1 MKPEGFFVK
10 YRETAQSQ
18 PSTRPIRRL
27 EMVGDVAQSL
37 ASELAQIR
45 IIEIVSILVHLGVY
59 FFIHVD
65 TIFIY
70 TFLFI

>member
-10 YRETAQSQ
+10 YQETAQSQ

>member
-1 MKPEGFFVK
+1 MKHEGFFVK

-45 IIEIVSILVHLGVY
+45 IIEISSTLITIITTLNNSIGITYCKLYNL
-59 FFIHVD
+59 
-65 TIFIY
+65 
-70 TFLFI
+70 